1 MSGGV
6 GPGGS
11 PVELTEDGGVAVWI
25 TNDTGAVSFKGA
37 VLEASVAVDNA
48 MSLLGIDDPDPVCIC
63 FDGGIANGDL
73 MRVVFSGRAYVF
85 YVGSTTRHQFA
96 RNTVAADVGAEAGKA
111 IAEAV
116 PVPPFST
123 DKHFMEIGHLVESR
137 VGAGLALT
145 MLHFN

>member
-1 MSGGV
+1 MSIGNGG
-6 GPGGS
+6 GPVTLTAEGGLAIW
-11 PVELTEDGGVAVWI
+11 VI
-25 TNDTGAVSFKGA
+25 NDTGGVSFKGA
-37 VLEASVAVDNA
+37 VLETSSSVDNA
-48 MSLLGIDDPDPVCIC
+48 MSLLGIDDPDPVAVVYDEGVA
-63 FDGGIANGDL
+63 DGER
-73 MRVVFSGRAYVF
+73 MRVVFSGRAEVF
-85 YVGSTTRHQFA
+85 YVGSTTRHQFG

-123 DKHFMEIGHLVESR
+123 DKHFMEIGHLLESR